1 MFTFGFYNSKNG
13 DRKYNA
19 THLGKMF
26 DGIIQDGVL
35 GTVGDAFR
43 VDSNDNVGASKL
55 TAIINPG
62 KAWLAN
68 TWNILDA
75 KMVVSFNSVNAGRK
89 RTDAIVIEVNNNY
102 DSAGYTSRTNQIKV
116 IEGTPV
122 TLQADNTP
130 PALTQVWNANQTER
144 RIWQYPIAYITIY
157 GTDYNGGTVETVFI
171 KNEVNA
177 NNIENRVN
185 VEGATEADKYINW
198 TPFVTGATMLMNLED
213 YLPNY
218 SDMLKEVTR
227 VEEAKFNSWF
237 EQISTSIAGN
247 FVQFVGDV
255 FQDFITYYEYNEDTG
270 KYFPTEDTEPSID
283 PVTGDPKTYYLFDT
297 SESMIYIQN
306 ELDNKFKYG
315 EGEVP
320 DSLQPGQVYFQIH

>member
-102 DSAGYTSRTNQIKV
+102 DSTGYTSRTNQIKV

-122 TLQADNTP
+122 TLQTDNTP

-157 GTDYNGGTVETVFI
+157 GTDYNGGTVDTVFT
-171 KNEVNA
+171 KNEVNV

-185 VEGATEADKYINW
+185 VEGATEADKYVNW

-283 PVTGDPKTYYLFDT
+283 PVTGDPKIYYLFDT
-297 SESMIYIQN
+297 SESMVNIQN